1 MKIRK
6 ILSISCIL
14 LLMVVFSSASF
25 AKVISFVTDPIG
37 YSTYGSTAAL
47 ANIINKYNDVDLEL
61 KVKPT
66 TGAIEIAG
74 LFATGEA
81 QMGVHNSMDS
91 PDVWLTKGEF
101 AVYDE
106 IEKVIPLRLLFFGGP
121 FFDSAI
127 TYEGTGIKTGAD
139 MAGKRFVGDFSAAP
153 EDTAKAQAFLASWN
167 LTKDDVLFI
176 KAASTGDGV
185 RMLISGRA
193 DVVGDMVLN
202 NADTIELDAKKGARW
217 LSWNTSPDAME
228 RMAAVL
234 GEDVLAKF
242 MFMEVEPHPAL
253 SGITEKTT
261 MIRFDDYYMCRA
273 DQISDEEAYGIVK
286 VLLDHLDEV
295 REAHANLSLI
305 ISPEYMVSDSNT
317 VPYHPGVVKLF
328 KDRGLWTE
336 KHETR
341 QNELLALEKEELK

>member
-37 YSTYGSTAAL
+37 YSTYGSTSAL

-66 TGAIEIAG
+66 TGSIEIAG

-81 QMGVHNSMDS
+81 HMGVHNSMDS

-101 AVYDE
+101 SVYDE
-106 IEKVIPLRLLFFGGP
+106 IQKVIPLRLLFFGGP
-121 FFDSAI
+121 FFDSAL
-127 TYEGTGIKTGAD
+127 THEGTGIKTGAD
-139 MAGKRFVGDFSAAP
+139 MAGKRVVANFSAAP
-153 EDTAKAQAFLASWN
+153 EDSAKAQAFLASWN
-167 LTKDDVLFI
+167 LTKDDVIFI
-176 KAASTGDGV
+176 EAANTGDGV
-185 RMLISGRA
+185 KMVISGRA
-193 DVVGDMVLN
+193 DVVGDQVLN
-202 NADTIELDAKKGARW
+202 NTDAIELDAKKGARW

-234 GEDVLAKF
+234 GEEVVAKF
-242 MFMEVEPHPAL
+242 MFTEVEPHPAL
-253 SGITEKTT
+253 SGIREKTI

-273 DQISDEEAYGIVK
+273 DLITDEEAYGIVE

-305 ISPEYMVSDSNT
+305 ISPEYMVADSNA
-317 VPYHPGVVKLF
+317 VPYHPGVIKLF
-328 KDRGLWTE
+328 KERGLWTE
-336 KHETR
+336 KHEKR
-341 QNELLALEKEELK
+341 QNELLALEQEMLK